1 MKKIL
6 IIGASGFVGSYL
18 YDHLSSNNNYEV
30 LGTCNNNKKKYL
42 KYLNYTDNKI
52 FSDFLQSYNPE
63 IIIWSAGEKDLN
75 KTEKDELFEIRQN
88 IEPIKIINKFISK
101 IKNQNLYLI
110 FISSDYVFS
119 GRKGNYL
126 PSDIPEPNTKYGESK
141 YLSEIEIIR
150 SVKNHCI
157 LRVGGLLGKG
167 GSFFDWITSEIS
179 QENKIELN
187 DEFFSPTP
195 IFTICE
201 AIGRCIDRK
210 LIGIFHL
217 SGNERISKI
226 QLGNKIKNCYSNNR
240 SILTKKRSVGNS
252 HLKDRSLI
260 ISKEFEKLYDLKAFV
275 KSIKNDKIL

>member
-157 LRVGGLLGKG
+157 LRVG
-167 GSFFDWITSEIS
+167 
-179 QENKIELN
+179 
-187 DEFFSPTP
+187 
-195 IFTICE
+195 
-201 AIGRCIDRK
+201 
-210 LIGIFHL
+210 
-217 SGNERISKI
+217 
-226 QLGNKIKNCYSNNR
+226 
-240 SILTKKRSVGNS
+240 V
-252 HLKDRSLI
+252 
-260 ISKEFEKLYDLKAFV
+260 
-275 KSIKNDKIL
+275 